1 MFAIVS
7 MLRSRLLRPVYVALG
22 LAMLV
27 QVGLAV
33 WLMGASVN
41 GMVEDLAQRLG
52 GESRRLGDELNLA
65 EQEMS
70 QGLAALSQS
79 TRARL
84 TEGLS
89 GQLKSEQAQL
99 REVLEGSLKQ
109 SGQSLA
115 RLLAGVAPKAIW
127 DLDVPALTAL
137 TRIAQQDPA
146 VLFAVVYDAEGKRLT
161 RNFNRS
167 NSRVRELVAAGQG
180 SSPLDKLVDAASRDP
195 RVYIVEAEINPM
207 GAQIGKIQMGL
218 SLEVVERELA
228 ALDGRF
234 NGLVSGAGEL
244 VDSSLSGASE
254 EAARALRER
263 LKSAERYTDEMAR
276 NGGESVRAAAD
287 TLRWNI
293 ALGLLVVGAVAL
305 MAVALVLGWRVL
317 SRLRL
322 LSDALND
329 LAAGEGDL
337 TRRVDVRSQDEV
349 GEMAGAVNRFIAKL
363 QPIVRE
369 SGEVALR
376 TGEQIRSLTER
387 GVAAEA
393 AAGRQRDEVAGSL
406 QALEQMADEAQS
418 ESQAMQEALQRVDTI
433 RQAAHENAAIAQR
446 LSALIEGLVARVA
459 DGSAVIER
467 LAKQSEQIEVVL
479 TVIQSIAEQT
489 NLLALNAAIE
499 AARAGE
505 SGRGFAVV
513 ADEVRALASKTQQST
528 GDIQTHIAA
537 LQRGAQEAVAAI
549 TQAGTQGNEGLEVLR
564 DSARL
569 QQSVQQSV
577 DEVHGAINAATQ
589 AAAHQAQGA
598 GAVRERVE
606 VIHAEARRAAE
617 AVTAIA
623 GNARAL
629 DELAAQLK
637 ASLGQFKV

>member
-7 MLRSRLLRPVYVALG
+7 MLRSRLLRPVFIALG

-33 WLMGASVN
+33 WLMRASVD

-52 GESRRLGDELNLA
+52 GESRRLGEELGMA
-65 EQEMS
+65 EREMS
-70 QGLAALSQS
+70 QGLAALASS
-79 TRARL
+79 TRTRL
-84 TEGLS
+84 GEGLT
-89 GQLKSEQAQL
+89 GQLKDEQAQL
-99 REVLEGSLKQ
+99 RVVLEGNLKQ
-109 SGQSLA
+109 SGQALA
-115 RLLAGVAPKAIW
+115 QLLAGVAPKSIW
-127 DLDVPALTAL
+127 DLDIPALTAL

-146 VLFAVVYDAEGKRLT
+146 VLFAIIYDAEGKRLT

-167 NSRVRELVAAGQG
+167 NAQVRELVAAGQG
-180 SSPLDKLVDAASRDP
+180 DSPLDKLVDAASRDP
-195 RVYIVEAEINPM
+195 RVYVVEAEISPM
-207 GAQIGKIQMGL
+207 GASIGKVQMGL
-218 SLEVVERELA
+218 SLDVVERELT

-234 NGLVSGAGEL
+234 AALVNGAGEL
-244 VDSSLSGASE
+244 VDSSLAGASE
-254 EAARALRER
+254 EATAALRAR
-263 LKSAERYTDEMAR
+263 LQSAERYTQEMAR
-276 NGGESVRAAAD
+276 NGGESVRVAAD
-287 TLRWNI
+287 SLRWNI
-293 ALGLLVVGAVAL
+293 ALGLLLVGALAMLV
-305 MAVALVLGWRVL
+305 VALVLGWRVL
-317 SRLRL
+317 SRVRL
-322 LSDALND
+322 LSAALND

-337 TRRVDVRSQDEV
+337 TRRVSIDSRDEV
-349 GEMAGAVNRFIAKL
+349 GEMADAVNRFIAKL

-376 TGEQIRSLTER
+376 TGEQIRSLTQR

-406 QALEQMADEAQS
+406 QALEQMADEAQA
-418 ESQAMQEALQRVDTI
+418 ESQSMQEALQRVDTI

-549 TQAGTQGNEGLEVLR
+549 TQAGAQGSEGLQVLR

-589 AAAHQAQGA
+589 AAAHQAEGA
-598 GAVRERVE
+598 GAVRGRVE
-606 VIHAEARRAAE
+606 IIHAEAQRAAE
-617 AVTAIA
+617 AVAAIA

>member
-7 MLRSRLLRPVYVALG
+7 MLRSRLLRPVFVALG

-33 WLMGASVN
+33 WLMRASVD

-52 GESRRLGDELNLA
+52 GESRRLGEELNMA
-65 EQEMS
+65 EREMS
-70 QGLAALSQS
+70 QGLAALAGS

-84 TEGLS
+84 GEGLS
-89 GQLKSEQAQL
+89 GQLKDEQAQL
-99 REVLEGSLKQ
+99 RVVLEGNLKQ
-109 SGQSLA
+109 SGQALA
-115 RLLAGVAPKAIW
+115 QLLAGVAPKSIW
-127 DLDVPALTAL
+127 DLDIPALTAL

-146 VLFAVVYDAEGKRLT
+146 VLFAIIYDADGQRLT

-167 NSRVRELVAAGQG
+167 NAQVRELVAAGQG
-180 SSPLDKLVDAASRDP
+180 DSPLEKLVEAASRDP
-195 RVYIVEAEINPM
+195 RVYVVEAQISPM
-207 GAQIGKIQMGL
+207 GASIGKVQMGL
-218 SLEVVERELA
+218 SLDVVEKELA

-234 NGLVSGAGEL
+234 ASLVSGAGEL
-244 VDSSLSGASE
+244 VDSSLAGAAE
-254 EAARALRER
+254 EATGALRER
-263 LKSAERYTDEMAR
+263 LQSAERYTQEMAR
-276 NGGESVRAAAD
+276 NGGESVRVAAD
-287 TLRWNI
+287 SLRWNI
-293 ALGLLVVGAVAL
+293 ALGLLIVGALAMVV
-305 MAVALVLGWRVL
+305 VALVLGWRVL

-322 LSDALND
+322 LSAALND

-337 TRRVDVRSQDEV
+337 TRRVSIDSQDEV
-349 GEMAGAVNRFIAKL
+349 GEMADAVNRFIAKL

-376 TGEQIRSLTER
+376 TGEQIRSLTQR

-406 QALEQMADEAQS
+406 QALEQMADEAQA

-549 TQAGTQGNEGLEVLR
+549 AQAGAQGSEGLQVLR

-589 AAAHQAQGA
+589 AAAHQADGA
-598 GAVRERVE
+598 GAVRGRVE
-606 VIHAEARRAAE
+606 IIHAEAQRAVE
-617 AVTAIA
+617 AVAAIA

>member
-7 MLRSRLLRPVYVALG
+7 MLRSRLLRPVFVALG

-33 WLMGASVN
+33 WLMRASVD

-52 GESRRLGDELNLA
+52 GESRRLGEELNMA
-65 EQEMS
+65 EREMT
-70 QGLAALSQS
+70 QGLAALSSS
-79 TRARL
+79 TRTRL
-84 TEGLS
+84 GEGLS
-89 GQLKSEQAQL
+89 TQLKSEQAQL
-99 REVLEGSLKQ
+99 RAVLEGNLKQ
-109 SGQSLA
+109 SGQALA
-115 RLLAGVAPKAIW
+115 QLLAGVAPKSIW
-127 DLDVPALTAL
+127 DLDIPALTAL

-146 VLFAVVYDAEGKRLT
+146 VLFAIIYDAEGKRLT

-167 NSRVRELVAAGQG
+167 NAQVRELVAAGQG
-180 SSPLDKLVDAASRDP
+180 GSPLERLVEAASRDP
-195 RVYIVEAEINPM
+195 RVYVVEAQISPM
-207 GAQIGKIQMGL
+207 GASIGKVQMGL
-218 SLEVVERELA
+218 SLDLVEKELT

-234 NGLVSGAGEL
+234 AALVSGAGEL
-244 VDSSLSGASE
+244 VDSSLAGASE
-254 EAARALRER
+254 EATGALRER
-263 LKSAERYTDEMAR
+263 LQSAERYTQEMAR
-276 NGGESVRAAAD
+276 NGGESVRVAAD
-287 TLRWNI
+287 SLRWNI
-293 ALGLLVVGAVAL
+293 ALGLLIVGALAMVMVA
-305 MAVALVLGWRVL
+305 VVLGWRVL

-322 LSDALND
+322 LSAALND

-337 TRRVDVRSQDEV
+337 TRRVSIDSQDEV
-349 GEMAGAVNRFIAKL
+349 GEMADAVNRFIAKL

-376 TGEQIRSLTER
+376 TGEQIRSLTQR

-406 QALEQMADEAQS
+406 QALEQMADEAQA
-418 ESQAMQEALQRVDTI
+418 ESQAMQDALQRVDTI

-446 LSALIEGLVARVA
+446 LSVLIEGLVARVA

-549 TQAGTQGNEGLEVLR
+549 AQAGAQGSEGLEVLR

-577 DEVHGAINAATQ
+577 DDVHGAINAATQ
-589 AAAHQAQGA
+589 AAAHQAEGA
-598 GAVRERVE
+598 GAVRGRVE
-606 VIHAEARRAAE
+606 TIHAEAQHAAE
-617 AVTAIA
+617 AVAAIA

>member
-7 MLRSRLLRPVYVALG
+7 MLRSRLLRPVFVALG

-33 WLMGASVN
+33 WLMRASVD

-52 GESRRLGDELNLA
+52 GESQRLGEELNMA
-65 EQEMS
+65 EREMS
-70 QGLAALSQS
+70 QGLAALSSS
-79 TRARL
+79 TRTRL
-84 TEGLS
+84 GEGLS
-89 GQLKSEQAQL
+89 NQLKSEQAQL
-99 REVLEGSLKQ
+99 RAVLEGNLKQ
-109 SGQSLA
+109 SGQALA
-115 RLLAGVAPKAIW
+115 QLLAGVAPKSIW
-127 DLDVPALTAL
+127 DLDIPALTAL

-146 VLFAVVYDAEGKRLT
+146 VLFAIIYDAEGKRLT

-167 NSRVRELVAAGQG
+167 NAQVRELVAAGQG
-180 SSPLDKLVDAASRDP
+180 DSPLEKLVEAASRDP
-195 RVYIVEAEINPM
+195 HVYVVEAQISPM
-207 GAQIGKIQMGL
+207 GASIGKVQMGL
-218 SLEVVERELA
+218 SLDLVEKELT

-234 NGLVSGAGEL
+234 AALVSGAGEL
-244 VDSSLSGASE
+244 VDSSLAGASE
-254 EAARALRER
+254 EATGALRER
-263 LKSAERYTDEMAR
+263 LQSAERYTQEMAR
-276 NGGESVRAAAD
+276 NGGESVRVAAD
-287 TLRWNI
+287 SLRWNI
-293 ALGLLVVGAVAL
+293 ALGLLIVGALAMV
-305 MAVALVLGWRVL
+305 MVALVLGWRVL

-322 LSDALND
+322 LSAALND

-337 TRRVDVRSQDEV
+337 TRRVSIDSQDEV
-349 GEMAGAVNRFIAKL
+349 GEMADAVNRFIAKL

-376 TGEQIRSLTER
+376 TGEQIRSLTQR

-406 QALEQMADEAQS
+406 QALEQMADEAQA
-418 ESQAMQEALQRVDTI
+418 ESRAMQDALQRVDTI

-549 TQAGTQGNEGLEVLR
+549 AQAGAQGSEGLQVLR

-589 AAAHQAQGA
+589 AAAHQADGA
-598 GAVRERVE
+598 GAVRGRVE
-606 VIHAEARRAAE
+606 TIHAEAQRAAE

>member
-7 MLRSRLLRPVYVALG
+7 MLRSRLLRPVFVALG

-33 WLMGASVN
+33 WLMRASVD

-52 GESRRLGDELNLA
+52 GESRRLGEELNMA
-65 EQEMS
+65 EREMS
-70 QGLAALSQS
+70 QGLAALASS
-79 TRARL
+79 TRTRL
-84 TEGLS
+84 GEGLS
-89 GQLKSEQAQL
+89 GQLKTEQAQL
-99 REVLEGSLKQ
+99 RAVLEGNLKQ
-109 SGQSLA
+109 SGQALA
-115 RLLAGVAPKAIW
+115 QLLAGVAPKSIW
-127 DLDVPALTAL
+127 DLDIPALTAL

-146 VLFAVVYDAEGKRLT
+146 VLFAIIYDADGQRLT

-167 NSRVRELVAAGQG
+167 NAQVRELVAAGQG
-180 SSPLDKLVDAASRDP
+180 DSPLEKLVDAASRDP
-195 RVYIVEAEINPM
+195 RVYVVEADINPM
-207 GAQIGKIQMGL
+207 GSRIGKVQMGL
-218 SLEVVERELA
+218 SLDVVEKELA

-234 NGLVSGAGEL
+234 ASLVSGAGEL
-244 VDSSLSGASE
+244 VDSSLAGASE
-254 EAARALRER
+254 EATGALRER
-263 LKSAERYTDEMAR
+263 LQSAERYTQEMAR
-276 NGGESVRAAAD
+276 NGGESVRVAAD
-287 TLRWNI
+287 SLRWNI
-293 ALGLLVVGAVAL
+293 ALGLLIVGALAMLV
-305 MAVALVLGWRVL
+305 VALVLGWRVL

-322 LSDALND
+322 LSAALND

-337 TRRVDVRSQDEV
+337 TRRVSIGSQDEV
-349 GEMAGAVNRFIAKL
+349 GEMADAVNRFIAKL

-376 TGEQIRSLTER
+376 TGEQIRSLTQR

-406 QALEQMADEAQS
+406 QALEQMADEAQA
-418 ESQAMQEALQRVDTI
+418 ESQAMQDALQRVDTI

-549 TQAGTQGNEGLEVLR
+549 AQAGAQGSEGLQVLR

-589 AAAHQAQGA
+589 AAAHQADGA
-598 GAVRERVE
+598 GAVRGRVE
-606 VIHAEARRAAE
+606 TIHAEAQRAAE
-617 AVTAIA
+617 AVAAIA

-637 ASLGQFKV
+637 ASLGQFRV

>member
-7 MLRSRLLRPVYVALG
+7 MLRSRLLRPVFVALG

-33 WLMGASVN
+33 WLMRASVD

-52 GESRRLGDELNLA
+52 GESRRLGEELGMA
-65 EQEMS
+65 EREMS
-70 QGLAALSQS
+70 QGLAALASS
-79 TRARL
+79 TRTRL
-84 TEGLS
+84 GEGLS
-89 GQLKSEQAQL
+89 GQLKDEQAQL
-99 REVLEGSLKQ
+99 RVVLEGNLKQ
-109 SGQSLA
+109 SGQALA
-115 RLLAGVAPKAIW
+115 QLLAGVAPKSIW
-127 DLDVPALTAL
+127 DLDIPALTAL

-146 VLFAVVYDAEGKRLT
+146 VLFAIIYDAEGKRLT

-167 NSRVRELVAAGQG
+167 NAQVRDLVASGQG
-180 SSPLDKLVDAASRDP
+180 DSPLDKLVDAASRDP
-195 RVYIVEAEINPM
+195 RVYVVEAEISPM
-207 GAQIGKIQMGL
+207 GAPIGKVQMGL
-218 SLEVVERELA
+218 SLDVVEREVA

-234 NGLVSGAGEL
+234 AALVNGAGEL
-244 VDSSLSGASE
+244 VDSSLAGASE
-254 EAARALRER
+254 EATAALRAR
-263 LKSAERYTDEMAR
+263 LQSAERYTQEMAR

-287 TLRWNI
+287 SLRWNI
-293 ALGLLVVGAVAL
+293 ALGLLLVGALAMLV
-305 MAVALVLGWRVL
+305 VALVLGWRVL
-317 SRLRL
+317 SRVRL
-322 LSDALND
+322 LSAALND

-337 TRRVDVRSQDEV
+337 TRRVSIDSQDEV
-349 GEMAGAVNRFIAKL
+349 GEMADAVNRFIAKL

-376 TGEQIRSLTER
+376 TGEQIRSLTQR

-406 QALEQMADEAQS
+406 QALERMADEAQA
-418 ESQAMQEALQRVDTI
+418 ESQSMQEALQRVDTI

-549 TQAGTQGNEGLEVLR
+549 AQAGAQGSEGLQVLR

-589 AAAHQAQGA
+589 AAAHQAEGA
-598 GAVRERVE
+598 GAVRGRVE
-606 VIHAEARRAAE
+606 VIHAEAQHAAE
-617 AVTAIA
+617 AVAAIA

>member
-7 MLRSRLLRPVYVALG
+7 MLRSRLLRPVFIALG

-33 WLMGASVN
+33 WLMRASVD

-52 GESRRLGDELNLA
+52 GESRRLGEELGMA
-65 EQEMS
+65 EREMS
-70 QGLAALSQS
+70 QGLAALASS
-79 TRARL
+79 TRTRL
-84 TEGLS
+84 GEGLT
-89 GQLKSEQAQL
+89 GQLKDEQAQL
-99 REVLEGSLKQ
+99 RVVLEGNLKQ
-109 SGQSLA
+109 SGQALA
-115 RLLAGVAPKAIW
+115 QLLAGVAPKSIW
-127 DLDVPALTAL
+127 DLDIPALTAL

-146 VLFAVVYDAEGKRLT
+146 VLFAIIYDAEGKRLT

-167 NSRVRELVAAGQG
+167 NAQVRELVAAGQG
-180 SSPLDKLVDAASRDP
+180 DSPLDKLVDAASRDP
-195 RVYIVEAEINPM
+195 RVYVVEAEISPM
-207 GAQIGKIQMGL
+207 GASIGKVQMGL
-218 SLEVVERELA
+218 SLDVVERELT

-234 NGLVSGAGEL
+234 AALVNGAGEL
-244 VDSSLSGASE
+244 VDSSLAGASE
-254 EAARALRER
+254 EATAALRAR
-263 LKSAERYTDEMAR
+263 LQSAERYTQEMAR
-276 NGGESVRAAAD
+276 NGGESVRVAAD
-287 TLRWNI
+287 SLRWNI
-293 ALGLLVVGAVAL
+293 ALGLLLVGALAMLV
-305 MAVALVLGWRVL
+305 VALVLGWRVL
-317 SRLRL
+317 SRVRL
-322 LSDALND
+322 LSAALND

-337 TRRVDVRSQDEV
+337 TRRVSIDSRDEV
-349 GEMAGAVNRFIAKL
+349 GEMADAVNRFIAKL

-376 TGEQIRSLTER
+376 TGEQIRSLTQR

-406 QALEQMADEAQS
+406 QALEQMADEAQA
-418 ESQAMQEALQRVDTI
+418 ESQSMQEALQRVDTI

-549 TQAGTQGNEGLEVLR
+549 AQAGAQGGEGLQVLR

-589 AAAHQAQGA
+589 AAAHQAEGA
-598 GAVRERVE
+598 GAVRGRVE
-606 VIHAEARRAAE
+606 IIHAEAQRAAE
-617 AVTAIA
+617 AVAAIA

>member
-1 MFAIVS
+1 VFAIVS

-234 NGLVSGAGEL
+234 NGLVNGAGEL

>member
-1 MFAIVS
+1 MFAIIS
-7 MLRSRLLRPVYVALG
+7 MLRSRLLRPVFIALG

-33 WLMGASVN
+33 WLMRASVN
-41 GMVEDLAQRLG
+41 DMVEDLAQRLG
-52 GESRRLGDELNLA
+52 GESLRLGQELNVA
-65 EQEMS
+65 QQEMS
-70 QGLAALSQS
+70 QGLTALSQN
-79 TRARL
+79 TRSRL
-84 TEGLS
+84 VEGLS
-89 GQLKSEQAQL
+89 TQLKGEQAQL
-99 REVLEGSLKQ
+99 RSVLEGSLKQ

-115 RLLAGVAPKAIW
+115 QLLAGVAPKSIW
-127 DLDVPALTAL
+127 DLDIPALTAL

-146 VLFAVVYDAEGKRLT
+146 VLFAVIYDAEGQRLT

-167 NSRVRELVAAGQG
+167 NEQVRALIATGQG
-180 SSPLDKLVDAASRDP
+180 ASPLDKLVDAASRNP
-195 RVYIVEAEINPM
+195 NVYIVEADINPM
-207 GAQIGKIQMGL
+207 GASIGKIQMGL
-218 SLEVVERELA
+218 SLDVVERELQ

-234 NGLVSGAGEL
+234 NTLVEGAGKL

-254 EAARALRER
+254 ETARTLRER
-263 LKSAERYTDEMAR
+263 LLSAERYTQEMAR
-276 NGGESVRAAAD
+276 NGGESVRQAAD
-287 TLRWNI
+287 GLRWNI
-293 ALGLLVVGAVAL
+293 ALGLLLVGVLALVV
-305 MAVALVLGWRVL
+305 VALVLGWRVL

-337 TRRVDVRSQDEV
+337 TRRVDIHSQDEV
-349 GEMAGAVNRFIAKL
+349 GAMAGAVNRFMDKL

-376 TGEQIRSLTER
+376 TSEQIRSLTQR
-387 GVAAEA
+387 GAAAES

-406 QALEQMADEAQS
+406 QALEQMADEAQA
-418 ESQAMQEALQRVDTI
+418 ESQAMQEALQRVETI
-433 RQAAHENAAIAQR
+433 RAAARENAVIAQR
-446 LSALIEGLVARVA
+446 LSSLIEGLVARVA

-528 GDIQTHIAA
+528 GDIQTHITA

-549 TQAGTQGNEGLEVLR
+549 AQAGEQGGQGLEVLR

-589 AAAHQAQGA
+589 AAAHQAEGA
-598 GAVRERVE
+598 GAVRGRVE
-606 VIHAEARRAAE
+606 VIHAEAQHAAE
-617 AVTAIA
+617 AVAAIA
-623 GNARAL
+623 GNARVL

-637 ASLGQFKV
+637 ASLGQFRV

>member
-1 MFAIVS
+1 MFAIIS
-7 MLRSRLLRPVYVALG
+7 MLRSRLLRPVFIALG

-33 WLMGASVN
+33 WLMRASVN
-41 GMVEDLAQRLG
+41 DMVEDLAQRLG
-52 GESRRLGDELNLA
+52 GESLRLGQELNVA
-65 EQEMS
+65 QQEMS
-70 QGLAALSQS
+70 QGLTALSQN
-79 TRARL
+79 TRSRL
-84 TEGLS
+84 VEGLS
-89 GQLKSEQAQL
+89 TQLKGEQAQL
-99 REVLEGSLKQ
+99 RSVLEGSLKQ

-115 RLLAGVAPKAIW
+115 QLLAGVAPKSIW
-127 DLDVPALTAL
+127 DLDIPALTAL

-146 VLFAVVYDAEGKRLT
+146 VLFAVIYDAEGQRLT

-167 NSRVRELVAAGQG
+167 NEQVRALIATGQG
-180 SSPLDKLVDAASRDP
+180 ASPLDKLVDAASRNP
-195 RVYIVEAEINPM
+195 SVYIVEADINPM
-207 GAQIGKIQMGL
+207 GASIGKIQMGL
-218 SLEVVERELA
+218 SLDVVERELQ

-234 NGLVSGAGEL
+234 NTLVEGAGKL

-254 EAARALRER
+254 ETARTLRER
-263 LKSAERYTDEMAR
+263 LLSAERYTQEMAR
-276 NGGESVRAAAD
+276 NGGESVRQAAD
-287 TLRWNI
+287 GLRWNI
-293 ALGLLVVGAVAL
+293 ALGLLLVGVLALVV
-305 MAVALVLGWRVL
+305 VALVLGWRVL

-337 TRRVDVRSQDEV
+337 TRRVDIHSQDEV
-349 GEMAGAVNRFIAKL
+349 GAMAGAVNRFMDKL

-376 TGEQIRSLTER
+376 TSEQIRSLTQR
-387 GVAAEA
+387 GAAAES

-406 QALEQMADEAQS
+406 QALEQMADEAQA
-418 ESQAMQEALQRVDTI
+418 ESQAMQEALQRVETI
-433 RQAAHENAAIAQR
+433 RAAARENAVIAQR
-446 LSALIEGLVARVA
+446 LSSLIEGLVARVA

-528 GDIQTHIAA
+528 GDIQTHITA

-549 TQAGTQGNEGLEVLR
+549 AQAGEQGGQGLEVLR

-589 AAAHQAQGA
+589 AAAHQAEGA
-598 GAVRERVE
+598 GAVRGRVE
-606 VIHAEARRAAE
+606 VIHAEAQHAAE
-617 AVTAIA
+617 AVAAIA
-623 GNARAL
+623 GNARVL

-637 ASLGQFKV
+637 ASLGQFRV

>member
-7 MLRSRLLRPVYVALG
+7 MLRSRLLRPVFVALG

-33 WLMGASVN
+33 WLMRASVD

-52 GESRRLGDELNLA
+52 GESRRLGEELNMA
-65 EQEMS
+65 EREMS
-70 QGLAALSQS
+70 QGLAALAGS

-84 TEGLS
+84 GEGLS
-89 GQLKSEQAQL
+89 GQLKDEQAQL
-99 REVLEGSLKQ
+99 RVVLEGNLKQ
-109 SGQSLA
+109 SGQALA
-115 RLLAGVAPKAIW
+115 QLLAGVAPKSIW
-127 DLDVPALTAL
+127 DLDIPALTAL

-146 VLFAVVYDAEGKRLT
+146 VLFAIIYDADGQRLT

-167 NSRVRELVAAGQG
+167 NAQVRELVAAGQG
-180 SSPLDKLVDAASRDP
+180 DSPLEKLVEAASRDP
-195 RVYIVEAEINPM
+195 RVYVVEAQISPM
-207 GAQIGKIQMGL
+207 GASIGKVQMGL
-218 SLEVVERELA
+218 SLDVVEKELA

-234 NGLVSGAGEL
+234 ASLVSGAGEL
-244 VDSSLSGASE
+244 VDSSLAGASE
-254 EAARALRER
+254 EATGALRER
-263 LKSAERYTDEMAR
+263 LQSAERYTQEMAR
-276 NGGESVRAAAD
+276 NGGESVRVAAD
-287 TLRWNI
+287 SLRWNI
-293 ALGLLVVGAVAL
+293 ALGLLIVGALAMVV
-305 MAVALVLGWRVL
+305 VALVLGWRVL

-322 LSDALND
+322 LSAALND

-337 TRRVDVRSQDEV
+337 TRRVSIDSQDEV
-349 GEMAGAVNRFIAKL
+349 GEMADAVNRFIAKL

-376 TGEQIRSLTER
+376 TGEQIRSLTQR

-406 QALEQMADEAQS
+406 QALEQMADEAQA

-549 TQAGTQGNEGLEVLR
+549 AQAGAQGSEGLQVLR

-589 AAAHQAQGA
+589 AAAHQADGA
-598 GAVRERVE
+598 GAVRGRVE
-606 VIHAEARRAAE
+606 IIHAEAQRAAE
-617 AVTAIA
+617 AVAAIA

>member
-7 MLRSRLLRPVYVALG
+7 MLRSRLLRPVFVALG

-33 WLMGASVN
+33 WLMRASVD

-52 GESRRLGDELNLA
+52 GESRRLGEELNMA
-65 EQEMS
+65 EREMS
-70 QGLAALSQS
+70 QGLAALSSS
-79 TRARL
+79 TRTRL
-84 TEGLS
+84 GEGLS
-89 GQLKSEQAQL
+89 TQLKSEQTQL
-99 REVLEGSLKQ
+99 RAVLEGNLKQ
-109 SGQSLA
+109 SGQALA
-115 RLLAGVAPKAIW
+115 QLLAGVAPKSIW
-127 DLDVPALTAL
+127 DLDIPALTAL

-146 VLFAVVYDAEGKRLT
+146 VLFAIIYDAEGKRLT

-167 NSRVRELVAAGQG
+167 NAQVRELVAAGQG
-180 SSPLDKLVDAASRDP
+180 DSPLEKLVEAASRDP
-195 RVYIVEAEINPM
+195 RVYVVEAQISPM
-207 GAQIGKIQMGL
+207 GASIGKVQMGL
-218 SLEVVERELA
+218 SLDLVEKELT

-234 NGLVSGAGEL
+234 AALVSGAGEL
-244 VDSSLSGASE
+244 VDSSLAGASE
-254 EAARALRER
+254 EATGALRER
-263 LKSAERYTDEMAR
+263 LQSAERYTQEMAR
-276 NGGESVRAAAD
+276 NGGESVRVAAD
-287 TLRWNI
+287 SLRWNI
-293 ALGLLVVGAVAL
+293 AFGLLIVGALAMVMVA
-305 MAVALVLGWRVL
+305 VVLGWRVL

-322 LSDALND
+322 LSAALND

-337 TRRVDVRSQDEV
+337 TRRVSIDSQDEV
-349 GEMAGAVNRFIAKL
+349 GEMADAVNRFIAKL

-376 TGEQIRSLTER
+376 TGEQIRSLTQR

-406 QALEQMADEAQS
+406 QALEQMADEAQA
-418 ESQAMQEALQRVDTI
+418 ESQAMQDALQRVDTI

-549 TQAGTQGNEGLEVLR
+549 AQAGAQGSEGLEVLR

-577 DEVHGAINAATQ
+577 DDVHGAINAATQ
-589 AAAHQAQGA
+589 AAAHQAEGA
-598 GAVRERVE
+598 GAVRGRVE
-606 VIHAEARRAAE
+606 TIHAEAQHAAE
-617 AVTAIA
+617 AVAAIA

>member
-7 MLRSRLLRPVYVALG
+7 MLRSRLLRPVFVALG

-33 WLMGASVN
+33 WLMRASVD
-41 GMVEDLAQRLG
+41 GMVEDLALRLG
-52 GESRRLGDELNLA
+52 GESRRLGEELNMA
-65 EQEMS
+65 EREMS
-70 QGLAALSQS
+70 QGLAALSSS
-79 TRARL
+79 TRTRL
-84 TEGLS
+84 GEGLS
-89 GQLKSEQAQL
+89 AQLKSEQAQL
-99 REVLEGSLKQ
+99 RVVLEGNLKQ
-109 SGQSLA
+109 SGQALA
-115 RLLAGVAPKAIW
+115 QLLAGVAPKSIW
-127 DLDVPALTAL
+127 DLDIPALTAL

-146 VLFAVVYDAEGKRLT
+146 VLFAIIYDAEGKRLT

-167 NSRVRELVAAGQG
+167 NAQVRELVAAGQG
-180 SSPLDKLVDAASRDP
+180 DSPLEKLVEAASRDP
-195 RVYIVEAEINPM
+195 RVYVVEAQISPM
-207 GAQIGKIQMGL
+207 GASIGKVQMGL
-218 SLEVVERELA
+218 SLDLVEKELT

-234 NGLVSGAGEL
+234 AALVSGAGEL
-244 VDSSLSGASE
+244 VDSSLAGASE
-254 EAARALRER
+254 EATGALRER
-263 LKSAERYTDEMAR
+263 LQSAERYTQEMAR
-276 NGGESVRAAAD
+276 NGGESVRVAAD
-287 TLRWNI
+287 SLRWNI
-293 ALGLLVVGAVAL
+293 AFGLLIVGALAMVMVA
-305 MAVALVLGWRVL
+305 VVLGWRVL

-322 LSDALND
+322 LSAALND

-337 TRRVDVRSQDEV
+337 TRRVSIDSQDEV
-349 GEMAGAVNRFIAKL
+349 GEMADAVNRFIAKL

-376 TGEQIRSLTER
+376 TGEQIRSLTQR

-406 QALEQMADEAQS
+406 QALEQMADEAQA
-418 ESQAMQEALQRVDTI
+418 ESQAMQDALQRVDTI

-549 TQAGTQGNEGLEVLR
+549 AQAGAQGSEGLEVLR

-577 DEVHGAINAATQ
+577 DDVHGAINAATQ
-589 AAAHQAQGA
+589 AAAHQAEGA
-598 GAVRERVE
+598 GAVRGRVE
-606 VIHAEARRAAE
+606 TIHAEAQHAAE
-617 AVTAIA
+617 AVAAIA

>member
-7 MLRSRLLRPVYVALG
+7 MLRSRLLRPVFVALG

-33 WLMGASVN
+33 WLMRASVD

-52 GESRRLGDELNLA
+52 GESRRLGEELGMA
-65 EQEMS
+65 EREMS
-70 QGLAALSQS
+70 QGLAALASS
-79 TRARL
+79 TRTRL
-84 TEGLS
+84 GEGLS
-89 GQLKSEQAQL
+89 GQLKDEQAQL
-99 REVLEGSLKQ
+99 RVVLEGNLKQ
-109 SGQSLA
+109 SGQALA
-115 RLLAGVAPKAIW
+115 QLLAGVAPKSIW
-127 DLDVPALTAL
+127 DLDIPALTAL

-146 VLFAVVYDAEGKRLT
+146 VLFAIIYDAEGKRLT

-167 NSRVRELVAAGQG
+167 NAQVRDLVAAGQG
-180 SSPLDKLVDAASRDP
+180 DSPLDKLVDAASRDP
-195 RVYIVEAEINPM
+195 RVYVVEADISPM
-207 GAQIGKIQMGL
+207 GAPIGKVQMGL
-218 SLEVVERELA
+218 SLDVVEREVA

-234 NGLVSGAGEL
+234 AALVNGAGEL
-244 VDSSLSGASE
+244 VDSSLAGASE
-254 EAARALRER
+254 EATAALRAR
-263 LKSAERYTDEMAR
+263 LQSAERYTQEMAR

-287 TLRWNI
+287 SLRWNI
-293 ALGLLVVGAVAL
+293 ALGLLLVGALAMLV
-305 MAVALVLGWRVL
+305 VALVLGWRVL
-317 SRLRL
+317 SRVRL
-322 LSDALND
+322 LSAALND

-337 TRRVDVRSQDEV
+337 TRRVSIDSQDEV
-349 GEMAGAVNRFIAKL
+349 GEMADAVNRFIAKL

-376 TGEQIRSLTER
+376 TGEQIRSLTQR

-406 QALEQMADEAQS
+406 QALEQMADEAQA
-418 ESQAMQEALQRVDTI
+418 ESQSMQDALQRVDTI

-549 TQAGTQGNEGLEVLR
+549 AQAGAQGSEGLQVLR

-589 AAAHQAQGA
+589 AAAHQAEGA
-598 GAVRERVE
+598 GAVRGRVE
-606 VIHAEARRAAE
+606 IIHAEAQHAAE
-617 AVTAIA
+617 AVAAIA

>member
-7 MLRSRLLRPVYVALG
+7 MLRSRLLRPVFVALG

-33 WLMGASVN
+33 WLMRASVD

-52 GESRRLGDELNLA
+52 GESRRLGEELSMA
-65 EQEMS
+65 EREMS
-70 QGLAALSQS
+70 QGLAALAGS

-84 TEGLS
+84 GEGLS
-89 GQLKSEQAQL
+89 GQLKDEQAQL
-99 REVLEGSLKQ
+99 RVVLEGNLKQ
-109 SGQSLA
+109 SGQALA
-115 RLLAGVAPKAIW
+115 QLLAGVAPKSIW
-127 DLDVPALTAL
+127 DLDIPALTAL

-146 VLFAVVYDAEGKRLT
+146 VLFAIIYDADGQRLT

-167 NSRVRELVAAGQG
+167 NAQVRELVAAGQG
-180 SSPLDKLVDAASRDP
+180 DSPLEKLVEAASRDP
-195 RVYIVEAEINPM
+195 RVYVVEADINPM
-207 GAQIGKIQMGL
+207 GSRIGKVQMGL
-218 SLEVVERELA
+218 SLDVVEKELA

-234 NGLVSGAGEL
+234 ASLVSGAGEL
-244 VDSSLSGASE
+244 VDSSLAGASE
-254 EAARALRER
+254 EATGALRER
-263 LKSAERYTDEMAR
+263 LQSAERYTQEMAR
-276 NGGESVRAAAD
+276 NGGESVRVAAD
-287 TLRWNI
+287 SLRWNI
-293 ALGLLVVGAVAL
+293 ALGLLIVGALAMVV
-305 MAVALVLGWRVL
+305 VALVLGWRVL

-322 LSDALND
+322 LSAALND

-337 TRRVDVRSQDEV
+337 TRRVSIDSQDEV
-349 GEMAGAVNRFIAKL
+349 GEMADAVNRFIAKL

-376 TGEQIRSLTER
+376 TGEQIRSLTQR

-406 QALEQMADEAQS
+406 QALEQMADEAQA

-549 TQAGTQGNEGLEVLR
+549 AQAGAQGSEGLQVLR

-589 AAAHQAQGA
+589 AAAHQADGA
-598 GAVRERVE
+598 GAVRGRVE
-606 VIHAEARRAAE
+606 IIHAEAQRAAE
-617 AVTAIA
+617 AVAAIA

>member
-7 MLRSRLLRPVYVALG
+7 MLRSRLLRPVFVALG

-33 WLMGASVN
+33 WLMRASVD

-52 GESRRLGDELNLA
+52 GESRRLGEELNMA
-65 EQEMS
+65 EREMS
-70 QGLAALSQS
+70 QGLAALSSS
-79 TRARL
+79 TRTRL
-84 TEGLS
+84 GEGLS
-89 GQLKSEQAQL
+89 NQLKSEQAQL
-99 REVLEGSLKQ
+99 RAVLEGNLKQ
-109 SGQSLA
+109 SGQALA
-115 RLLAGVAPKAIW
+115 QLLAGVAPKSIW
-127 DLDVPALTAL
+127 DLDIPALTAL

-146 VLFAVVYDAEGKRLT
+146 VLFAIIYDAEGKRLT

-167 NSRVRELVAAGQG
+167 NAQVRELVAAGQG
-180 SSPLDKLVDAASRDP
+180 DSPLEKLVEAASRDS
-195 RVYIVEAEINPM
+195 RVYVVEAQISPM
-207 GAQIGKIQMGL
+207 GASIGKVQMGL
-218 SLEVVERELA
+218 SLDVVETELV

-234 NGLVSGAGEL
+234 AALVSGAGEL
-244 VDSSLSGASE
+244 VDSSLAGASE
-254 EAARALRER
+254 EATGALRER
-263 LKSAERYTDEMAR
+263 LQSAERYTQEMAR
-276 NGGESVRAAAD
+276 NGGESVRVAAD
-287 TLRWNI
+287 SLRWNI
-293 ALGLLVVGAVAL
+293 ALGLLIVGALAMV
-305 MAVALVLGWRVL
+305 MVALVLGWRVL

-322 LSDALND
+322 LSAALND

-337 TRRVDVRSQDEV
+337 TRRVSIDSQDEV
-349 GEMAGAVNRFIAKL
+349 GEMADAVNRFIAKL

-376 TGEQIRSLTER
+376 TGEQIRSLTQR

-406 QALEQMADEAQS
+406 QALEQMADEAQA
-418 ESQAMQEALQRVDTI
+418 ESQAMQDALQRVDTI

-549 TQAGTQGNEGLEVLR
+549 AQAGAQGSEGLQVLR

-589 AAAHQAQGA
+589 AAAHQADGA
-598 GAVRERVE
+598 GAVRGRVE
-606 VIHAEARRAAE
+606 TIHAEAQRAAE

-637 ASLGQFKV
+637 ASLGQFRV

>member
-7 MLRSRLLRPVYVALG
+7 MLRSRLLRPVFVALG

-33 WLMGASVN
+33 WLMRASVD

-52 GESRRLGDELNLA
+52 GESRRLGEELGMA
-65 EQEMS
+65 EREMS
-70 QGLAALSQS
+70 QGLAALASS
-79 TRARL
+79 TRSRL
-84 TEGLS
+84 GEGLS
-89 GQLKSEQAQL
+89 GQLKDEQAQL
-99 REVLEGSLKQ
+99 RVVLEGNLKQ
-109 SGQSLA
+109 SGQALA
-115 RLLAGVAPKAIW
+115 KLLAGVAPKSIW
-127 DLDVPALTAL
+127 DLDIPALTAL

-146 VLFAVVYDAEGKRLT
+146 VLFAIIYDAEGKRLT

-167 NSRVRELVAAGQG
+167 NAQVRDLVAAGQG
-180 SSPLDKLVDAASRDP
+180 DSPLDKLVDAASRDP
-195 RVYIVEAEINPM
+195 RVYVVEAEISPM
-207 GAQIGKIQMGL
+207 GAPIGKVQMGL
-218 SLEVVERELA
+218 SLDVVEREVA

-234 NGLVSGAGEL
+234 AALVNGAGEL
-244 VDSSLSGASE
+244 VDSSLAGASE
-254 EAARALRER
+254 QATAALRAR
-263 LKSAERYTDEMAR
+263 LQSAERYTQEMAR
-276 NGGESVRAAAD
+276 NGGESVRVAAD
-287 TLRWNI
+287 SLRWNI
-293 ALGLLVVGAVAL
+293 ALGLLLVGALAMLV
-305 MAVALVLGWRVL
+305 VALVLGWRVL
-317 SRLRL
+317 SRVRL
-322 LSDALND
+322 LSAALND

-337 TRRVDVRSQDEV
+337 TRRVSIDSQDEV
-349 GEMAGAVNRFIAKL
+349 GEMADAVNRFIAKL

-376 TGEQIRSLTER
+376 TGEQIRSLTQR

-406 QALEQMADEAQS
+406 QALERMADEAQA
-418 ESQAMQEALQRVDTI
+418 ESQSMQEALQRVDTI

-528 GDIQTHIAA
+528 GDVQTHIAA

-549 TQAGTQGNEGLEVLR
+549 AQAGAQGSEGLQVLR

-577 DEVHGAINAATQ
+577 DEVHGAISAATQ
-589 AAAHQAQGA
+589 AAAHQAEGA
-598 GAVRERVE
+598 GAVRGRVE
-606 VIHAEARRAAE
+606 IIHAEAQHAAE
-617 AVTAIA
+617 AVAAIA

>member
-1 MFAIVS
+1 MFAIIS
-7 MLRSRLLRPVYVALG
+7 MLRSRLLRPVFIALG

-33 WLMGASVN
+33 WLMRASVN
-41 GMVEDLAQRLG
+41 DMVEDLAQRLG
-52 GESRRLGDELNLA
+52 GESLRLGQELNVA
-65 EQEMS
+65 QQEMS
-70 QGLAALSQS
+70 QGLAALSQN
-79 TRARL
+79 TRSRL
-84 TEGLS
+84 AEGLTT
-89 GQLKSEQAQL
+89 QLKGEQAQL
-99 REVLEGSLKQ
+99 RSVLEGSLKQ

-115 RLLAGVAPKAIW
+115 QLLAGVAPKSIW
-127 DLDVPALTAL
+127 DLDIPALTAL

-146 VLFAVVYDAEGKRLT
+146 VLFAVIYDAEGKRLT

-167 NSRVRELVAAGQG
+167 NEQVRALIAAGQG
-180 SSPLDKLVDAASRDP
+180 DSPLDKLVDAASHSP
-195 RVYIVEAEINPM
+195 NVYIVEADINPM
-207 GAQIGKIQMGL
+207 GASIGKIQMGL
-218 SLEVVERELA
+218 SLDVVERELQ

-234 NGLVSGAGEL
+234 NTLVDGAGKL

-254 EAARALRER
+254 EATRTLRER
-263 LKSAERYTDEMAR
+263 LQSAEHYTQEMAR
-276 NGGESVRAAAD
+276 NGGESVREAAD
-287 TLRWNI
+287 GLRWNI
-293 ALGLLVVGAVAL
+293 ALGLLLVGLLALVV
-305 MAVALVLGWRVL
+305 VALVLGWRVL

-337 TRRVDVRSQDEV
+337 TRRVEIHSQDEV
-349 GEMAGAVNRFIAKL
+349 GEMASAVNRFMDKL

-376 TGEQIRSLTER
+376 TGEQIRSLTQR
-387 GVAAEA
+387 GGAAES
-393 AAGRQRDEVAGSL
+393 AAGRQRDEVAGCL
-406 QALEQMADEAQS
+406 QALERMADEAQA
-418 ESQAMQEALQRVDTI
+418 ESQAMQEALQRVETI
-433 RQAAHENAAIAQR
+433 RAAARENGAIAQR
-446 LSALIEGLVARVA
+446 LSSLIEGLVARVA

-528 GDIQTHIAA
+528 GDIQTHIVA

-549 TQAGTQGNEGLEVLR
+549 AQAGEQGSDGLEVLR

-577 DEVHGAINAATQ
+577 DDVHGAINAATQ
-589 AAAHQAQGA
+589 AAAHQAEGA
-598 GAVRERVE
+598 GAVRGRVE
-606 VIHAEARRAAE
+606 VIHAEAQHAAE
-617 AVTAIA
+617 AVAAIA

-637 ASLGQFKV
+637 ASLGQFRV

>member
-7 MLRSRLLRPVYVALG
+7 MLRSRLLRPVFVALG

-33 WLMGASVN
+33 WLMRASVD

-52 GESRRLGDELNLA
+52 GESRRLGEELNMA
-65 EQEMS
+65 EREMS
-70 QGLAALSQS
+70 QGLAALASS
-79 TRARL
+79 TRTRL
-84 TEGLS
+84 GEGLS
-89 GQLKSEQAQL
+89 GQLKTEQAQL
-99 REVLEGSLKQ
+99 RVVLEGNLKQ
-109 SGQSLA
+109 SGQALA
-115 RLLAGVAPKAIW
+115 QLLAGVAPKSIW
-127 DLDVPALTAL
+127 DLDIPALTAL

-146 VLFAVVYDAEGKRLT
+146 VLFAIIYDADGQRLT

-167 NSRVRELVAAGQG
+167 NAQVRELVAAGQG
-180 SSPLDKLVDAASRDP
+180 DSPLEKLVEAASRDP
-195 RVYIVEAEINPM
+195 RVYVVEAQISPM
-207 GAQIGKIQMGL
+207 GASIGKVQMGL
-218 SLEVVERELA
+218 SLDEVEKELA

-234 NGLVSGAGEL
+234 ASLVSGAGEL
-244 VDSSLSGASE
+244 VDSSLAGASE
-254 EAARALRER
+254 EATGALRER
-263 LKSAERYTDEMAR
+263 LQSAERYTQEMAR
-276 NGGESVRAAAD
+276 NGGESVRVAAD
-287 TLRWNI
+287 SLRWNI
-293 ALGLLVVGAVAL
+293 ALGLLIVGALAMLV
-305 MAVALVLGWRVL
+305 VALVLGWRVL

-322 LSDALND
+322 LSAALND

-337 TRRVDVRSQDEV
+337 TRRVSIDSQDEV
-349 GEMAGAVNRFIAKL
+349 GEMADAVNRFIAKL

-376 TGEQIRSLTER
+376 TGEQIRSLTQR

-406 QALEQMADEAQS
+406 HALEQMADEAQA
-418 ESQAMQEALQRVDTI
+418 ESQAMQDALQRVDTI

-549 TQAGTQGNEGLEVLR
+549 AQAGAQGSEGLQVLR

-589 AAAHQAQGA
+589 AAAHQADGA
-598 GAVRERVE
+598 GAVRGRVE
-606 VIHAEARRAAE
+606 TIHAEAQRAAE
-617 AVTAIA
+617 AVAAIA

-637 ASLGQFKV
+637 ASLGQFRV

>member
-234 NGLVSGAGEL
+234 NGLVNGAGEL

-433 RQAAHENAAIAQR
+433 RQVAHENAAIAQR